1 LGGKPEGAMSEPSKN
16 ERKTIRGRFQPGNKY
31 GKGRPE
37 GSRNKATITLQSL
50 LDEEGE
56 AITRKAIELAK
67 KGDSTAMRLVIE
79 RLIPPTRE
87 RRVSL
92 PLPMVTTAADTTAAL
107 GAVLEGV
114 ARGELT
120 PSEGQA
126 LAGLLESQRRNIETL
141 DLESRLAAIEQNI
154 AGKEQK

>member
-1 LGGKPEGAMSEPSKN
+1 VDRADDLEGSVSESKISK
-16 ERKTIRGRFQPGNKY
+16 KTGHRFEPGNKH

-50 LDEEGE
+50 LDDEGE
-56 AITRKAIELAK
+56 AVTRKAIELAK

-87 RRVSL
+87 RRVNVTL
-92 PLPMVTTAADTTAAL
+92 PKVNAAADTTAAIA
-107 GAVLEGV
+107 AVLEAV

-120 PSEGQA
+120 PGEGQA
-126 LAGLLESQRRNIETL
+126 LAGLLEAQRKSIETL

-154 AGKEQK
+154 AAKG